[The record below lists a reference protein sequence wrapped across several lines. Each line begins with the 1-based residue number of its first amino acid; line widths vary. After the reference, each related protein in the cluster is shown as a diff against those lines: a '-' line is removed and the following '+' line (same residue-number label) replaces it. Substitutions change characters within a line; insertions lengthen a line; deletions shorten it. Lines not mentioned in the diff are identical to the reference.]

1 MVKISMMPLRGL
13 PFGVRLNA
21 RLGTDALALLMI
33 RLLGQPQQKPD
44 AGEEQSFACRSM
56 RRLHAKRQPW
66 LRRLPTL
73 AKCSQCPTRRY
84 LLGPTFHVSACAR
97 RTGALAA
104 AGRTARDALGSP
116 YPRECSTTTNQFTA
130 DRAAS
135 QQLQSGDCTS
145 SAACIALRMT
155 PISH

>member
-1 MVKISMMPLRGL
+1 MNMMPLRGL

-21 RLGTDALALLMI
+21 RLGSDVPAMLTI
-33 RLLGQPQQKPD
+33 GSLGQPRQGLG
-44 AGEEQSFACRSM
+44 AEEVQCFACGSM
-56 RRLHAKRQPW
+56 RRLHAKQQP
-66 LRRLPTL
+66 LLCSLPML
-73 AKCSQCPTRRY
+73 AKCSQCPTRR
-84 LLGPTFHVSACAR
+84 HVLRMTSHASACAL

-155 PISH
+155 TSSH